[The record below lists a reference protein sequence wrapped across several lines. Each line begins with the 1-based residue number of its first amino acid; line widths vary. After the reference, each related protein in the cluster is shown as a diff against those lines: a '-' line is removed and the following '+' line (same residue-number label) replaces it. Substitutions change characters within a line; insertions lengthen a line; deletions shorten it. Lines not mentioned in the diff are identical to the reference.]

1 MRYIYMRYNMKVHEV
16 SRRFRRRAVGVNL
29 VKRGTFVTVT
39 TLYYLIRAD
48 HQKSRKAT
56 IAPTAEPP

>member
-1 MRYIYMRYNMKVHEV
+1 MKVREV
-16 SRRFRRRAVGVNL
+16 SRRFRRPAVGVNL
-29 VKRGTFVTVT
+29 VKRGIIPSYEGNNY
-39 TLYYLIRAD
+39 YYLIRTD